1 MGLSLALA
9 KTSCIW
15 YGDKWVLGVTR
26 VILTLWGGVLDCDF
40 PLEGMNLWLSES
52 KDLVSW
58 VGFRLGSLVL
68 MLATIDR
75 RVFVCR
81 VFFVEL
87 VLVYLSLF

>member
-1 MGLSLALA
+1 ME
-9 KTSCIW
+9 TSGSWRDTC
-15 YGDKWVLGVTR
+15 DFDPL
-26 VILTLWGGVLDCDF
+26 GGVLDCNF

-68 MLATIDR
+68 MLATINR
-75 RVFVCR
+75 RVFVWR

-87 VLVYLSLF
+87 VLVCLLLF

>member
-26 VILTLWGGVLDCDF
+26 VTLTLWGGGVLDCNF

-68 MLATIDR
+68 MLQLIAEFLFG
-75 RVFVCR
+75 VFSS
-81 VFFVEL
+81 
-87 VLVYLSLF
+87 LS